1 MTQRRRVFAL
11 FAALL
16 VLVLAGC
23 VRFQANLDISPDDTV
38 SGDIVVAVI
47 VGDED
52 GSREQAQAA
61 ADDIES
67 QLLAGLSGAEGVTRE
82 TYDQDGYLGYRFALS
97 GTPLSAFSSGGTQG
111 ALTIERSGDE
121 FEFSGVLDF
130 TPNDAESVEEDTDTS
145 GITVEVTFPGE
156 VLETNGEVSG
166 TTVRWE
172 TTYRAK
178 LEMTATGSAIPG
190 GPPAWVLPVV
200 AGVAVVFLALIVVIV
215 VRRRASK
222 RAAEPTT

>member
-1 MTQRRRVFAL
+1 M

-47 VGDED
+47 VGDEAD
-52 GSREQAQAA
+52 SREQAQAA

-67 QLLAGLSGAEGVTRE
+67 QLLAGLSGAQGVTRE
-82 TYDQDGYLGYRFALS
+82 PYDQDGYLGYRFALS

-121 FEFSGVLDF
+121 FVFSGVLDF
-130 TPNDAESVEEDTDTS
+130 TPNDAEADTVEEDADTS

-172 TTYRAK
+172 TTYQAK
-178 LEMTATGSAIPG
+178 LEMTATGSAIPS

-200 AGVAVVFLALIVVIV
+200 VGVAVVFLALIVVIV
-215 VRRRASK
+215 VRRRASS
-222 RAAEPTT
+222 

>member
-16 VLVLAGC
+16 VLMLAGC

-52 GSREQAQAA
+52 DSRERAQAA

-67 QLLAGLSGAEGVTRE
+67 QLLAGLSGAQGVTRE

-121 FEFSGVLDF
+121 FVFSGVLDF
-130 TPNDAESVEEDTDTS
+130 TPNDAEAEEVVEEDADTS

-156 VLETNGEVSG
+156 VLESNGDVSG

-172 TTYRAK
+172 TTYQSK
-178 LEMTATGSAIPG
+178 LEMRATGSAISS

-200 AGVAVVFLALIVVIV
+200 VGVAVVFLALIVVIV
-215 VRRRASK
+215 VRRRA
-222 RAAEPTT
+222 AF

>member
-1 MTQRRRVFAL
+1 MTQRRRVLAL

-16 VLVLAGC
+16 VLALAGC
-23 VRFQANLDISPDDTV
+23 VRFQANLHISPDDTV

-52 GSREQAQAA
+52 DSREQAQAA

-97 GTPLSAFSSGGTQG
+97 NTPLSAFSSGGTQG
-111 ALTIERSGDE
+111 ALTIQRSGDE
-121 FEFSGVLDF
+121 FEFSGALDF
-130 TPNDAESVEEDTDTS
+130 TPNDAESVEEDADTS

-172 TTYRAK
+172 TTYQAK
-178 LEMTATGSAIPG
+178 LEMTATGSAIPS

-200 AGVAVVFLALIVVIV
+200 VGVAVVFLALVVVIV
-215 VRRRASK
+215 VRRRAAS
-222 RAAEPTT
+222 